1 MEHRK
6 PSVDIRSSLFTHI
19 EYWNEGL
26 SAQNERVCERF
37 APVELTS
44 YDASTG
50 TAGYLELNFTE
61 ALKSYKAE
69 NVQMAPDIAG
79 IQILAYGVELDPST
93 AKGTVTAS
101 AQLPLTFN
109 LNLKLSNSMKL
120 SGSVGYNISLFAS
133 VDYGFFKI
141 NSFSYGSKTSSF
153 QNINLS
159 KSGKFFEKEAPAKSL
174 KLARVPMVS
183 ATLLS
188 VWLELTLVV
197 SAQGE
202 ISIKSELTTTEKC
215 TWKNKQ
221 MTKSKSESNKKFDI
235 SAAASISATVQGSI
249 IVRIGFVAAK
259 THVEVAALSVSYG
272 WSATVKTSTESLG
285 CADVIISSN
294 PERQPT
300 HRSAKGR
307 NDWKERNE
315 ARNKLIFRWRPVQ
328 CK

>member
-1 MEHRK
+1 M
-6 PSVDIRSSLFTHI
+6 
-19 EYWNEGL
+19 
-26 SAQNERVCERF
+26 
-37 APVELTS
+37 PVELTS

-215 TWKNKQ
+215 TWKNK
-221 MTKSKSESNKKFDI
+221 
-235 SAAASISATVQGSI
+235 
-249 IVRIGFVAAK
+249 
-259 THVEVAALSVSYG
+259 
-272 WSATVKTSTESLG
+272 
-285 CADVIISSN
+285 
-294 PERQPT
+294 
-300 HRSAKGR
+300 
-307 NDWKERNE
+307 
-315 ARNKLIFRWRPVQ
+315 
-328 CK
+328 